1 MQNNSNNI
9 NKIDLILHKNNI
21 ATVPI
26 RSGVFFSPKKNIRKI
41 YDLSLGDLGLIA

>member
-26 RSGVFFSPKKNIRKI
+26 RSGVFYHNNIRKI
-41 YDLSLGDLGLIA
+41 YDLSIGDLGLIA